1 MFIPRTFKQDN
12 IEDLLQLMAQY
23 PFATLITLSETGIDA
38 THLPMFVVKEAD
50 KYHLKAHIAK
60 ANPLWKSVKNGS
72 DVLVTFHGPNCYISP
87 NHYPTKKQTGKAVPT
102 WNYVVV
108 QVKGTIS
115 FIHDSEWIYNAIETL
130 TNIHESAQLQ
140 PWSISDAPDE
150 YIQKMIPAI
159 VGIEIEVTS
168 ITGQWK
174 LSQNQPQVNQYGVVE
189 GLSQSTD
196 SNIVNIASMINK
208 NLNSTQ

>member
-1 MFIPRTFKQDN
+1 MFIPRMFKQDN
-12 IEDLLQLMAQY
+12 IENLLQLMEQY
-23 PFATLITLSETGIDA
+23 PFATLISHSETGIDA
-38 THLPMFVVKEAD
+38 THLPMFVVQKAD
-50 KYHLKAHIAK
+50 KYYLKAHIAK

-72 DVLVTFHGPNCYISP
+72 DVLITFHGPNCYISP

-108 QVKGTIS
+108 QVKGTMS
-115 FIHDSEWIYNAIETL
+115 FIHDSEWIFNAIETL
-130 TNIHESAQLQ
+130 TNIHESGQSQ

-168 ITGQWK
+168 IIGQWK
-174 LSQNQPQVNQYGVVE
+174 LSQNQPQVNQDGVIE
-189 GLSQSTD
+189 ALSQSTD
-196 SNIVNIASMINK
+196 SNITKIAAMISK
-208 NLNSTQ
+208 N